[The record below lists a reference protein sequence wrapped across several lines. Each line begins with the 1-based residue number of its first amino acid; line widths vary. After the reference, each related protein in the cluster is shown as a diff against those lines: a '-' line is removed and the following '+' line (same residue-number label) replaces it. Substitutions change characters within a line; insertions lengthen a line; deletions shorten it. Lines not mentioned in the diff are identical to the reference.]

1 MKQAL
6 KNIAIVLLGIIFGM
20 IVNIGLIILGGT
32 IFPPSENFEPMNA
45 INWDLKYFIFP
56 FLAHSI
62 GTLSGAFIV
71 SKLSKKSS
79 IILPLVV
86 GLYFLSGGIYMIT
99 ILPAPMWFVL
109 LDVILGYIPMAL
121 LGWKISKWIVPFPL
135 DLSKESTNLFFK

>member
-62 GTLSGAFIV
+62 GTLSGAFLV
-71 SKLSKKSS
+71 SHLSKKSS
-79 IILPLVV
+79 IILPLIV
-86 GLYFLSGGIYMIT
+86 GVYFLSGGIYMVT
-99 ILPAPMWFVL
+99 ILPAPTWFVL
-109 LDVILGYIPMAL
+109 LDIILGYIPMAI
-121 LGWKISKWIVPFPL
+121 LGWKINK
-135 DLSKESTNLFFK
+135 

>member
-1 MKQAL
+1 MKQIL
-6 KNIAIVLLGIIFGM
+6 KNIAIVILGIIIGM
-20 IVNIGLIILGGT
+20 IVNIGLIILGGL
-32 IFPPSENFEPMNA
+32 IFPPPEIFEPMNA
-45 INWDLKYFIFP
+45 MNWDLKYFIFP

-62 GTLSGAFIV
+62 GTLSGAIIV

-86 GLYFLSGGIYMIT
+86 GLYFLSGGIYLIT

-121 LGWKISKWIVPFPL
+121 LGWKISK
-135 DLSKESTNLFFK
+135 